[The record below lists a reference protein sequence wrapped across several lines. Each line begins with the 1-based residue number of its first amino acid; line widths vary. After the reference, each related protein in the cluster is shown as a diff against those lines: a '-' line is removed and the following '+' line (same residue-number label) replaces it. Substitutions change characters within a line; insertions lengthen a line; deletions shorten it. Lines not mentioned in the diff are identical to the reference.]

1 MSDST
6 PLLCESCGYDLSG
19 TDSDGLCGECGEAV
33 MKSLPE
39 KRTGSAWQ
47 NGGGPVC
54 LVRTAG
60 KVFSQPQKVWDE
72 VRIDGRSSAGLLIAC
87 VVLAGLVFGVGIDS
101 LVAMPLFAIGV
112 GALSMVEYFGLRTFG
127 RRRGWRVTRSVAL
140 TVVGHASVGWTV
152 AAGLAAV
159 GLHLGRSL
167 DGGLIV
173 PRVLWSLL
181 GRAIL
186 EWALVLPIV
195 GFIAGLLVFEVLV
208 YVGIQRCRFAN
219 PPTATL

>member
-6 PLLCESCGYDLSG
+6 PVLCEFCGYDLSG
-19 TDSDGLCGECGEAV
+19 TASDGRCGECGEAV
-33 MKSLPE
+33 LRSLPA

-60 KVFSQPQKVWDE
+60 KVLSQPQQVWDG
-72 VRIDGRSSAGLLIAC
+72 VRIDGPSSAGLLVASL
-87 VVLAGLVFGVGIDS
+87 VLAGLVFGVGVDS
-101 LVAMPLFAIGV
+101 LGAMPLFAIGV

-140 TVVGHASVGWTV
+140 TVVGHASVGWVV
-152 AAGLAAV
+152 AAGLSAV
-159 GLHLGRSL
+159 GLHVGRSL

-173 PRVLWSLL
+173 PQMLWSLV

-186 EWALVLPIV
+186 DWAVVLPVV
-195 GFIAGLLVFEVLV
+195 GFIIGLMVFEVLV
-208 YVGIQRCRFAN
+208 YVGIRRCRYAN
-219 PPTATL
+219 PPTAKL